1 MKHLTKLIPLVLF
14 LFSCSKP
21 TSIGDLEAKD
31 DIAVDPGTGQP
42 FFGEA
47 YLNFFDGQLR
57 MQGMYEKG
65 KKTGVWKYYI
75 KGSKHRYY
83 NLTFS
88 DGNIISA
95 NYNENDR
102 TWVGIPIKYSA
113 DSLRADGKYLIQERD
128 QYDYTFPPKVFVQL
142 LNSEA
147 QGTLTKWHENGQIF
161 SDGPYLNDRRNG
173 AFTWWYDDGVI
184 KETSTWHD
192 GHQDGVTSQW
202 YQNGNKF
209 AEGRFVKGKLSG
221 NFMRW
226 YESGQKKEQTN
237 FVEGFPD
244 GLSYWWYEDGAKK
257 GIADISDGL
266 GVITLFSTDKQ
277 VSSRFDVRD
286 NQIYCKSGE
295 LLFSVEEV
303 TKLAALPIGDGA
315 CDCGDCSDESK

>member
-65 KKTGVWKYYI
+65 KKTGIWKYYI

-102 TWVGIPIKYSA
+102 IWVGIPIQYSA

-128 QYDYTFPPKVFVQL
+128 QYDYTFPPQVFVQL

-161 SDGPYLNDRRNG
+161 SDP
-173 AFTWWYDDGVI
+173 FSKII
-184 KETSTWHD
+184 K
-192 GHQDGVTSQW
+192 
-202 YQNGNKF
+202 
-209 AEGRFVKGKLSG
+209 L
-221 NFMRW
+221 
-226 YESGQKKEQTN
+226 
-237 FVEGFPD
+237 
-244 GLSYWWYEDGAKK
+244 
-257 GIADISDGL
+257 
-266 GVITLFSTDKQ
+266 
-277 VSSRFDVRD
+277 
-286 NQIYCKSGE
+286 
-295 LLFSVEEV
+295 
-303 TKLAALPIGDGA
+303 
-315 CDCGDCSDESK
+315 